1 MNAEMRDTVLSHV
14 IAERV
19 TQLEM
24 DLVRIPAL
32 PLRKRRWQNI

>member
-24 DLVRIPAL
+24 DLVRIPSFTFEEAAL
-32 PLRKRRWQNI
+32 A